1 MGKSPKVNTHSHLI
15 LPLANNFLLFSVRT
29 ISRINHAPEAEL
41 KCEGPLRSS
50 YPRRGE
56 LRKGM
61 SSLCSRCC
69 VQTSPSRSFP
79 SFSPSVLL
87 CHYYYFPWVLLPNKI
102 TQSHMIIFPW
112 DSLIWITFLSIFLM
126 SGTYTH
132 ILSRNSRHKSTSWIL
147 RLSTPYI
154 WETGSH
160 RWSNLVEILE
170 LEGSGMSLKL
180 RSVSMLLTTAL
191 CCLTLSML
199 IRVNT
204 VLDQRKDQSN

>member
-41 KCEGPLRSS
+41 KCEGPLRSI

-61 SSLCSRCC
+61 PSLCSRCC

-126 SGTYTH
+126 SGTIH
-132 ILSRNSRHKSTSWIL
+132 IFSLGILATSL
-147 RLSTPYI
+147 RAGYCAYPRLTYGKQDH
-154 WETGSH
+154 TGEAT
-160 RWSNLVEILE
+160 W
-170 LEGSGMSLKL
+170 L
-180 RSVSMLLTTAL
+180 RSWSWKAVEWVLNSD
-191 CCLTLSML
+191 LSPCF
-199 IRVNT
+199 
-204 VLDQRKDQSN
+204 